1 MVRIILVFEPNYS
14 NMKCVAKKVLEGM
27 NEAEGKEVSSKKY
40 ITRFLVMTRV
50 STQLNLTQPM
60 L

>member
-40 ITRFLVMTRV
+40 IPRFLVMTRV
-50 STQLNLTQPM
+50 STQLNLT
-60 L
+60 